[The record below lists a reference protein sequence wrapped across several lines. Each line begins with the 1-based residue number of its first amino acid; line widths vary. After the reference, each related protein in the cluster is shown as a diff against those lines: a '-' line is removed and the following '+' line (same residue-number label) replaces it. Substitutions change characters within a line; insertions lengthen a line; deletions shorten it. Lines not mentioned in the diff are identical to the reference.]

1 MSGGPRQRK
10 KDSESKTAIVAEGS
24 FSREGNSG
32 EGGGGGLDARD
43 ASLGSTQEA
52 GFPRMGAEEEERM
65 QPLNL
70 SDNWRLICA
79 FPAHANGAPI
89 KTLSLLEEVTRNSR
103 CRVLVSAGH
112 DAELGIRLWS
122 MAGECLGEF
131 VQDSGI
137 LPKTRTL
144 STNWTR
150 EKLQAASADAV
161 LKEAMGMF
169 FKSPLYTYIVTFF
182 GKHTRALTFDNVC
195 KVTFGR
201 G

>member
-1 MSGGPRQRK
+1 VEDQGSARKSLSQRQLSLPRAHFLGK
-10 KDSESKTAIVAEGS
+10 AIQ
-24 FSREGNSG
+24 
-32 EGGGGGLDARD
+32 GGGGG
-43 ASLGSTQEA
+43 
-52 GFPRMGAEEEERM
+52 GFEKEGLTRMGAEEEERM

-150 EKLQAASADAV
+150 EKLQAASADAL
-161 LKEAMGMF
+161 LKEAMGKF
-169 FKSPLYTYIVTFF
+169 LKSPLYSDFSW
-182 GKHTRALTFDNVC
+182 
-195 KVTFGR
+195 
-201 G
+201 

>member
-1 MSGGPRQRK
+1 VSGGPRQRK
-10 KDSESKTAIVAEGS
+10 KESESKAAIVAEGS

-32 EGGGGGLDARD
+32 GGGGGFEKEGL
-43 ASLGSTQEA
+43 T
-52 GFPRMGAEEEERM
+52 RMGAEEEERM

-150 EKLQAASADAV
+150 EKLQAASADAL
-161 LKEAMGMF
+161 LKEAMGKF
-169 FKSPLYTYIVTFF
+169 LKSPLYSDFSW
-182 GKHTRALTFDNVC
+182 
-195 KVTFGR
+195 
-201 G
+201 